1 MRSVDEFTIKPGAIV
16 SFEVKPDRVHVKL
29 VSGHCMTWP
38 NRGGITVLGEK
49 VLTGIQAHATDC
61 FSVDGVTLRD
71 NNGAAFP
78 GLAECQVC
86 HGYSKVGTICPCQE
100 KADETRKTL
109 EGVKAE

>member
-1 MRSVDEFTIKPGAIV
+1 MRNVDKFTILPSAIMEFTV
-16 SFEVKPDRVHVKL
+16 EPDRVHVRLK
-29 VSGHCMTWP
+29 SGHYISWP
-38 NRGGITVLGEK
+38 NKGGLTVVGEK

-61 FSVDGVTLRD
+61 FSVDGVTLKD
-71 NNGAAFP
+71 NNGAAFT

-109 EGVKAE
+109 EGVK

>member
-1 MRSVDEFTIKPGAIV
+1 MRNVDEFSIKPGAIV

-29 VSGHCMTWP
+29 ASGHCMTWP

-61 FSVDGVTLRD
+61 ETVEGVSIRGSDGGVW
-71 NNGAAFP
+71 NGLTQCP
-78 GLAECQVC
+78 LCQSYHKSNYPCECVA
-86 HGYSKVGTICPCQE
+86 
-100 KADETRKTL
+100 KADQRAKTL